1 LHKNHFT
8 LRIDHKPLE
17 WLATILDAYGRR
29 GKWIN
34 MLQDFNFQI
43 VHHLGSMHTNAD
55 ILSKNPMEGVNDDD
69 FQSEIEDCIWTTG
82 WCE

>member
-1 LHKNHFT
+1 
-8 LRIDHKPLE
+8 
-17 WLATILDAYGRR
+17 
-29 GKWIN
+29 

-82 WCE
+82 WCEWKALDREKKLQDWSSFAIIQQQRDV